1 MTTVSPHTTLP
12 RIGVLVSGNGSNLQA
27 LIDARQAGL
36 LAADIAVVVSN
47 KANAYA
53 LTRARDAN
61 IDTVCVPH
69 EQYVSRA
76 AFDARVV
83 EELRKRRVEWVVFAG
98 FMRLVTDTLLDAFPE
113 RILNLHPSLL
123 PAFPGTD
130 AIRQAWDYGVHVTG
144 CTVHLVTKDMDSGP
158 IVGQTAVTIQRQ
170 DTLESLSDRIHAAE
184 HELLVRTV
192 QAAVSG
198 NVVVTAHG
206 TRKRVRLR
214 EP

>member
-1 MTTVSPHTTLP
+1 

-36 LAADIAVVVSN
+36 LEADIAVVVSN
-47 KANAYA
+47 KASAYA

-69 EQYVSRA
+69 EQHVSRA

-144 CTVHLVTKDMDSGP
+144 CTVHLVTKDMDS
-158 IVGQTAVTIQRQ
+158 
-170 DTLESLSDRIHAAE
+170 
-184 HELLVRTV
+184 
-192 QAAVSG
+192 
-198 NVVVTAHG
+198 
-206 TRKRVRLR
+206 
-214 EP
+214 